1 MPYNKG
7 DFTQQGINGD
17 VSALVRLNDKRVV
30 KMVLSSDDES
40 SNVDVTGTVYD
51 YLNGETYP
59 LGGTTPTG
67 NIAITENT
75 VEPLDISQ
83 YATATVNVS
92 GGGGYELY
100 DLTVTLV
107 NNSINSITAY
117 RFPGLQIQEYGD
129 QTACGVGLNVGSI
142 APNDDPITSVS
153 QFIKSD
159 LMVWSGD
166 VRLIAGDTL
175 TISNEINC
183 NVTWDE
189 HSTLQAFITGEHASF
204 TRTVSNGVE

>member
-1 MPYNKG
+1 MSRVLNP
-7 DFTQQGINGD
+7 I
-17 VSALVRLNDKRVV
+17 VS
-30 KMVLSSDDES
+30 ES
-40 SNVDVTGTVYD
+40 YMNRYIESEGYIKPSGTV
-51 YLNGETYP
+51 T
-59 LGGTTPTG
+59 
-67 NIAITENT
+67 ISENT
-75 VEPLDISQ
+75 TEPLDIAQ
-83 YATATVNVS
+83 YRYADVNVS
-92 GGGGYELY
+92 GGGGGYELY

-129 QTACGVGLNVGSI
+129 QTACGVGLNGGSMY
-142 APNDDPITSVS
+142 PNDDPITSVS

-166 VRLIAGDTL
+166 VSLTAGDTL

-189 HSTLQAFITGEHASF
+189 ISTLQAFITGEHASF